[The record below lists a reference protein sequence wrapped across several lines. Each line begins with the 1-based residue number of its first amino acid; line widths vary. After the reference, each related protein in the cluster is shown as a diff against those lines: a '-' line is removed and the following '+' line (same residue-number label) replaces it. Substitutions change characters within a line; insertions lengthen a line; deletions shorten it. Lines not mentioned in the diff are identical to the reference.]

1 MCVVGVNI
9 PFQLDTFG
17 QTESAALDM
26 LRQVLPPN
34 AVLVG
39 MNIRMD
45 IEWLGLVE
53 GRDYAACIDLADLFR
68 VYNLEKRS
76 FTYFSLDHVVGVIG

>member
-1 MCVVGVNI
+1 VCASHTCTI
-9 PFQLDTFG
+9 QLNTFG
-17 QTESAALDM
+17 QKEAVALEM
-26 LRQVLPPN
+26 VRQVLPPN

-39 MNIRMD
+39 MNIRKD

-76 FTYFSLDHVVGVIG
+76 YTYFSLDHVVCI